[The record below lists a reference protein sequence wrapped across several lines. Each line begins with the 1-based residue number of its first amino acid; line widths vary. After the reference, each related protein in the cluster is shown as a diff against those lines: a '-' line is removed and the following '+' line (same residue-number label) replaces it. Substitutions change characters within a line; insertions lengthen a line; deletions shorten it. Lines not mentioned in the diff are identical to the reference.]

1 MGALLL
7 LFKNIYNQYKKEK
20 KTKSKEKREKLNRI
34 ICLFIGDKKNNKK
47 RGGRGELQYFCCEN
61 MSTPGWQ

>member
-20 KTKSKEKREKLNRI
+20 KMKSKEKREKLNRI
-34 ICLFIGDKKNNKK
+34 ICLFIGDKKKNKK
-47 RGGRGELQYFCCEN
+47 RGGEEKYRVFLL
-61 MSTPGWQ
+61 